1 MRAKVVNESGQHRA
15 SKGAL
20 KGRVKIKGLTCI
32 GEWWY
37 FRPAQKE
44 GRRPPRVALGT
55 RSYEEAVKMAL
66 DLHRDR
72 PVEFTPGTFAF
83 EKERFMEVRREQ
95 VMSRWTLDSDASAL
109 KLFGVFLGVETPVA
123 LITSRR
129 VEGWLKELREAGKAA
144 ATVKTYLL
152 RLHAFLAWLQ
162 ERGVVARNVAEEVK
176 VPVVRKTRADRFCTR
191 EERDRLIGLCER
203 EDVLLMLMLGFHAGL
218 RLHEMVEARPEWL
231 RFWPGGGEICV
242 METSTFVPKDKEARR
257 IPMNDR
263 LHEFLRGRVFEGPF
277 LVRPEVGHAKHKY
290 RWEPRKPLKR
300 LVAAAGLPW
309 VGWHT
314 MRHTFATLLVMGGCP
329 IATVAQ
335 WLGDGI
341 EVTFKNY
348 VGYAPVREHVN
359 AGL

>member
-1 MRAKVVNESGQHRA
+1 MRAKVVNESGQKQA
-15 SKGAL
+15 PKGAL
-20 KGRVKIKGLTCI
+20 KGRVKIKGLTEI
-32 GEWWY
+32 GGWWY
-37 FRPAQKE
+37 FRPAQRE

-55 RSYEEAVKMAL
+55 RSYEEAVKLAL

-83 EKERFMEVRREQ
+83 EKERFLEVRREQ

-123 LITSRR
+123 LITARR

-162 ERGVVARNVAEEVK
+162 ERGVVARNVADEVK

-191 EERDRLIGLCER
+191 EERDRLIEMCDR
-203 EDVLLMLMLGFHAGL
+203 EDLLIMLMLGFHAGL

-231 RFWPGGGEICV
+231 RFWPGGGEVCV

-263 LHEFLRGRVFEGPF
+263 LHAFLRERTFEGPF
-277 LVRPEVGHAKHKY
+277 VVRPDVGHAKHKY

-300 LVAAAGLPW
+300 LVVAAGLPW
-309 VGWHT
+309 VGWHS